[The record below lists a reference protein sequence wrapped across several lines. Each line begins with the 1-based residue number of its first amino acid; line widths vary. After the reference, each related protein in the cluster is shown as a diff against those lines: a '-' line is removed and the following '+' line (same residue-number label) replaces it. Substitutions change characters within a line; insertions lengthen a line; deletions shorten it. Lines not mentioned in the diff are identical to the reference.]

1 MGLLNVIKNDVK
13 AAVGYQQSLTE
24 LLDSKDVTRAI
35 GMMKDCSVKAAEN
48 LQEYKV
54 ATHKINERKDR
65 AIFDKKG
72 NFLRWS
78 KRWKIPIPY
87 QPFINEIALVFL
99 YGRPV
104 KWTQLSDQ
112 SDDTDYAFE
121 NFTKLNDEIR
131 FNAHIREAKRA
142 AGAEGTSAILYHV
155 YKGDD
160 GKPHLLLN
168 VLSKENND
176 DIYIIKD
183 QYKRLTTFAWGYYLT
198 EAGNRTV
205 YHVDIYTKK
214 TIYRAKRANVGWE
227 VVSMPNPIGKIPV
240 LLFEQ
245 EVEHDGTQPMIERT
259 EALTSTD
266 ADVNDR
272 FANPAMVATAEILNS
287 LPKAE
292 EEAKLYILK
301 GGGKVEY
308 LTWDQ
313 ASQSKQN
320 EYERLDKHIL
330 SKSFTPNIDF
340 DNMKS
345 LGNLSAKAIRKIMLL
360 AVIKAD
366 KRKET
371 HDGYMNRHASLM
383 LAILGNV
390 LDYRNKAKYDAL
402 QVGHEFQEPF
412 GDDVSE
418 TLADVLKQYSSGGMS
433 TMTMLELSYL
443 IKNAKKEYEMLKAE
457 QQEKA
462 EQMIEQQKQL
472 NVLDLFGQAE

>member
-1 MGLLNVIKNDVK
+1 MGLFNIIANDVK
-13 AAVGYQQSLTE
+13 AAIGYQQSFTE
-24 LLDSKDVTRAI
+24 LLEAQDVSRAVS
-35 GMMKDCSVKAAEN
+35 MMKDCSIQAAQN
-48 LQEYKV
+48 LKEYEIS
-54 ATHKINERKDR
+54 THKINERQDR
-65 AIFDKKG
+65 AVFDKKG

-104 KWTQLSDQ
+104 KWFQISENT
-112 SDDTDYAFE
+112 DDGFQNYIR
-121 NFTKLNDEIR
+121 LNEEIR
-131 FNAHIREAKRA
+131 FNAVVREAKRA
-142 AGAEGTSAILYHV
+142 AGAEGISAILYHV
-155 YKGDD
+155 YRDSKTNEP
-160 GKPHLLLN
+160 KLLLN
-168 VLSKENND
+168 VLSKKTND
-176 DIYIIKD
+176 DIYFIKD
-183 QYKRLTTFAWGYYLT
+183 QYRKLTAFAWGYYLT
-198 EAGNRTV
+198 EAGNKTV
-205 YHVDIYTKK
+205 HHLDVYTAD
-214 TIYRAKRANVGWE
+214 TIYKCKRSNVGWE
-227 VVSMPNPIGKIPV
+227 VLVRQNPIGKIPV
-240 LLFEQ
+240 LMFEQ

-301 GGGKVEY
+301 NGGEVKY

-313 ASQSKQN
+313 ASQSKSN
-320 EYERLDKHIL
+320 EYDRLDKHIL

-340 DNMKS
+340 DNMKT
-345 LGNLSAKAIRKIMLL
+345 LGNLSAKAIRKVMLL
-360 AVIKAD
+360 AVIKAE

-390 LDYRNKAKYDAL
+390 LDYSHKSLYDAL
-402 QVGHEFQEPF
+402 QIGHEFQEPF

-418 TLADVLKQYSSGGMS
+418 TLNDVLRQFGAGGMS
-433 TMTMLELSYL
+433 TQTMLELSYL
-443 IKNAKKEYEMLKAE
+443 IKDAKKEMELIKQEQLEKMDQQLKQ
-457 QQEKA
+457 QQE
-462 EQMIEQQKQL
+462 L
-472 NVLDLFGQAE
+472 NKLDIFGGA

>member
-1 MGLLNVIKNDVK
+1 MSLFNTIKNEVK
-13 AAVGYQQSLTE
+13 AAIGYQQNFTE
-24 LLDSKDVTRAI
+24 LLGSQDVSRALN
-35 GMMKDCSVKAAEN
+35 MMHNCSLEAANN
-48 LQEYKV
+48 LREYEV
-54 ATHKINERKDR
+54 ATHAINERQDR
-65 AIFDKKG
+65 PVYDKKG

-104 KWTQLSDQ
+104 KWSQLSEGT
-112 SDDTDYAFE
+112 DTAFQ
-121 NFTKLNDEIR
+121 NYLKLMEEIR
-131 FNAHIREAKRA
+131 FNAHVREAKRA
-142 AGAEGTSAILYHV
+142 AGAEGRAAILYHV
-155 YKGDD
+155 YRDPIEN
-160 GKPHLLLN
+160 KPKLLLN
-168 VLSKENND
+168 VLSKKNND

-183 QYKRLTTFAWGYYLT
+183 QYKRLTAFAWGYNLT

-205 YHVDIYTKK
+205 YHVDIYTRD
-214 TIYRAKRANVGWE
+214 TVYRAKRENVGWQ
-227 VVSMPNPIGKIPV
+227 VIVAPNPIGKIPV

-245 EVEHDGTQPMIERT
+245 EVEHDGTQPMIDRT

-272 FANPAMVATAEILNS
+272 FANPAMVASAEILNS

-301 GGGKVEY
+301 NGGKIEY

-313 ASQSKQN
+313 ASQSKAN

-345 LGNLSAKAIRKIMLL
+345 LGNLSAKAIRKVMLL
-360 AVIKAD
+360 AVIKAE

-383 LAILGNV
+383 LAIMGNV
-390 LDYRNKAKYDAL
+390 LDYAHKSEYEAL
-402 QVGHEFQEPF
+402 QLGHEFQEPF

-418 TLADVLKQYSSGGMS
+418 TLADVLKQYGAGGLS
-433 TMTMLELSYL
+433 TQSMLELSYL
-443 IKNAKKEYEMLKAE
+443 VKDAKKEMELLKAE
-457 QQEKA
+457 QQEK
-462 EQMIEQQKQL
+462 MEQQLEQQREL
-472 NVLDLFGQAE
+472 NKIDVFGQGE

>member
-1 MGLLNVIKNDVK
+1 MGLFNIIANDVK
-13 AAVGYQQSLTE
+13 AAIGYQQSFTE
-24 LLDSKDVTRAI
+24 LLEAQDVSRAVS
-35 GMMKDCSVKAAEN
+35 MMKDCSIQAAQN
-48 LQEYKV
+48 LKEYEIS
-54 ATHKINERKDR
+54 THKINERQDR
-65 AIFDKKG
+65 AVFDKKG

-104 KWTQLSDQ
+104 KWFQISENT
-112 SDDTDYAFE
+112 DDGFQNYIR
-121 NFTKLNDEIR
+121 LNEEIR
-131 FNAHIREAKRA
+131 FNAVVREAKRA
-142 AGAEGTSAILYHV
+142 AGAEGISAILYHV
-155 YKGDD
+155 YRDSKTNEP
-160 GKPHLLLN
+160 KLLLN
-168 VLSKENND
+168 VLSKKTND
-176 DIYIIKD
+176 DIYFIKD
-183 QYKRLTTFAWGYYLT
+183 QYRKLTAFAWGYYLT
-198 EAGNRTV
+198 EDGNKTV
-205 YHVDIYTKK
+205 HHLDVYTAD
-214 TIYRAKRANVGWE
+214 TIYKCKRSNVGWE
-227 VVSMPNPIGKIPV
+227 VLVRQNPIGKIPV

-301 GGGKVEY
+301 NGGEVKY

-313 ASQSKQN
+313 ASQSKSN
-320 EYERLDKHIL
+320 EYDRLDKHIL

-340 DNMKS
+340 DNMKT
-345 LGNLSAKAIRKIMLL
+345 LGNLSAKAIRKVMLL
-360 AVIKAD
+360 AVIKAE

-390 LDYRNKAKYDAL
+390 LDYSHKSLYDAL
-402 QVGHEFQEPF
+402 QIGHEFQEPF

-418 TLADVLKQYSSGGMS
+418 TLNDVLRQFGAGGMS
-433 TMTMLELSYL
+433 TQTMLELSYL
-443 IKNAKKEYEMLKAE
+443 IKDAKKEMELIKQEQLEKMDQQLKQ
-457 QQEKA
+457 QQE
-462 EQMIEQQKQL
+462 L
-472 NVLDLFGQAE
+472 NKLDIFGQGE

>member
-1 MGLLNVIKNDVK
+1 MSLLDTIKNEVK
-13 AAVGYQQSLTE
+13 AAIGYQQTFTE
-24 LLDSKDVTRAI
+24 LMGSKDVSRALS
-35 GMMKDCSVKAAEN
+35 MMHDCSQEAANN
-48 LQEYKV
+48 LREYEV
-54 ATHKINERKDR
+54 ETHKINERQDR
-65 AIFDKKG
+65 AVYDKKG

-104 KWTQLSDQ
+104 KWSQLSEG
-112 SDDTDYAFE
+112 TDNAYQ
-121 NFTKLNDEIR
+121 NYVKLMEEIR
-131 FNAHIREAKRA
+131 FNAHVRECKRA
-142 AGAEGTSAILYHV
+142 AGAEGKAAMLYHV
-155 YKGDD
+155 YRDME
-160 GKPHLLLN
+160 GKPRLLLN
-168 VLSKENND
+168 VLSKKNND

-183 QYKRLTTFAWGYYLT
+183 QYKRLTAFAWGYHLT
-198 EAGNRTV
+198 ESGNRTL
-205 YHVDIYTKK
+205 YHVDVYTRE
-214 TIYRAKRANVGWE
+214 TIYRAKRASMGWE
-227 VVSMPNPIGKIPV
+227 VIVTPNPIGKIPV

-245 EVEHDGTQPMIERT
+245 EVEHDGVQPMIERS

-301 GGGKVEY
+301 NGGKVEY

-313 ASQSKQN
+313 ASQSKAN

-345 LGNLSAKAIRKIMLL
+345 LGNLSAKAIRKVMLL
-360 AVIKAD
+360 AVIKAE

-383 LAILGNV
+383 LAIMGNV
-390 LDYRNKAKYDAL
+390 LDYAHKSEYDAL
-402 QVGHEFQEPF
+402 QLGHEFQEPF

-418 TLADVLKQYSSGGMS
+418 TLADVLKQYGAGGMS
-433 TMTMLELSYL
+433 TQTMLELSYL
-443 IKNAKKEYEMLKAE
+443 IKDAKKEAELIKQE
-457 QQEKA
+457 QQEK
-462 EQMIEQQKQL
+462 MEQQLAQQKEL
-472 NVLDLFGQAE
+472 NKMDMFGQAE

>member
-1 MGLLNVIKNDVK
+1 MGLFNIIANDVK
-13 AAVGYQQSLTE
+13 AAIGYQQSFTE
-24 LLDSKDVTRAI
+24 LLEAQDVSRAVS
-35 GMMKDCSVKAAEN
+35 MMKDCSIQAAQN
-48 LQEYKV
+48 LKEYEIS
-54 ATHKINERKDR
+54 THKINERQDR
-65 AIFDKKG
+65 AVFDKKG

-104 KWTQLSDQ
+104 KWFQISENT
-112 SDDTDYAFE
+112 DDGFQNYIR
-121 NFTKLNDEIR
+121 LNEEIR
-131 FNAHIREAKRA
+131 FNAVVREAKRA
-142 AGAEGTSAILYHV
+142 AGAEGISAILYHV
-155 YKGDD
+155 YRDSKTNEP
-160 GKPHLLLN
+160 KLLLN
-168 VLSKENND
+168 VLSKKTND
-176 DIYIIKD
+176 DIYFIKD
-183 QYKRLTTFAWGYYLT
+183 QYRKLTAFAWGYYLT
-198 EAGNRTV
+198 EAGNKTV
-205 YHVDIYTKK
+205 HHLDVYTAD
-214 TIYRAKRANVGWE
+214 TIYKCKRSNVGWE
-227 VVSMPNPIGKIPV
+227 VLVRQNPIGKIPV
-240 LLFEQ
+240 LMFEQ

-301 GGGKVEY
+301 NGGEVKY

-313 ASQSKQN
+313 ASQSKSN
-320 EYERLDKHIL
+320 EYDRLDKHIL

-340 DNMKS
+340 DNMKT
-345 LGNLSAKAIRKIMLL
+345 LGNLSAKAIRKVMLL
-360 AVIKAD
+360 AVIKAE

-390 LDYRNKAKYDAL
+390 LDYSHKSMYDAL
-402 QVGHEFQEPF
+402 QIGHEFQEPF

-418 TLADVLKQYSSGGMS
+418 TLNDVLRQFGAGGMS
-433 TMTMLELSYL
+433 TQTMLELSYL
-443 IKNAKKEYEMLKAE
+443 IKDAKKEMELIKQEQLEKMDQQLKQ
-457 QQEKA
+457 QQE
-462 EQMIEQQKQL
+462 L
-472 NVLDLFGQAE
+472 NKLDIFGQGE

>member
-1 MGLLNVIKNDVK
+1 MGLLNSIANEVK
-13 AAVGYQQSLTE
+13 AAIGYQQSFTE
-24 LLDSKDVTRAI
+24 LLEAQDVSRAVS
-35 GMMKDCSVKAAEN
+35 MMKDCSIQAAQN
-48 LQEYKV
+48 LKEYEIS
-54 ATHKINERKDR
+54 THKINERQDR
-65 AIFDKKG
+65 AVFDKKG

-104 KWTQLSDQ
+104 KWFQISENT
-112 SDDTDYAFE
+112 DDGFQNYVR
-121 NFTKLNDEIR
+121 LNEEIR
-131 FNAHIREAKRA
+131 FNAVVREAKRA
-142 AGAEGTSAILYHV
+142 AGAEGVSAILYHV
-155 YKGDD
+155 YRDSKTNEP
-160 GKPHLLLN
+160 KLLLN
-168 VLSKENND
+168 VLSKKTND
-176 DIYIIKD
+176 DIYFIKD
-183 QYKRLTTFAWGYYLT
+183 QYRKLTAFAWGYYLT
-198 EAGNRTV
+198 EAGNKTV
-205 YHVDIYTKK
+205 HHLDVYTAD
-214 TIYRAKRANVGWE
+214 TIYKCKRSNVGWE
-227 VVSMPNPIGKIPV
+227 VLVRQNPIGKIPV

-301 GGGKVEY
+301 NGGEVKY

-313 ASQSKQN
+313 ASQSKSN
-320 EYERLDKHIL
+320 EYDRLDKHIL

-340 DNMKS
+340 DNMKT
-345 LGNLSAKAIRKIMLL
+345 LGNLSAKAIRKVMLL
-360 AVIKAD
+360 AVIKAE

-390 LDYRNKAKYDAL
+390 LDYSHKSLYDAL
-402 QVGHEFQEPF
+402 QIGHEFQEPF

-418 TLADVLKQYSSGGMS
+418 TLNDVLRQFGAGGMS
-433 TMTMLELSYL
+433 TQTMLELSYL
-443 IKNAKKEYEMLKAE
+443 IKDAKKEMELIKQEQLEKMDQQLKQ
-457 QQEKA
+457 QQE
-462 EQMIEQQKQL
+462 L
-472 NVLDLFGQAE
+472 NKLDIFGQGE